1 MFQRY
6 WVLSQLYLERLID
19 SMSEN
24 LNNFDFSDE
33 NKQIAVDILKKYP
46 VDRKNSAVM
55 PLLDIAQRQ
64 NDGWLSRDTIEYVAE
79 YLDMPIIKVMEVVTF
94 YTMYHTKPVGKN
106 LVQVCTTTPC
116 WLRGSDN
123 IVKAC
128 KEMISPEQKTVS
140 NDGLF
145 SWMQVECLGACV
157 NAPVVQI
164 NDDYYEDLT
173 YDTTKNILQSLIDNK
188 PLQVGSQSGRKGS
201 RAD

>member
-1 MFQRY
+1 MTDNFNF
-6 WVLSQLYLERLID
+6 
-19 SMSEN
+19 SE
-24 LNNFDFSDE
+24 E
-33 NKQIAVDILKKYP
+33 NKLLAVDILKKYP
-46 VDRKNSAVM
+46 EDRKNSAVM

-64 NDGWLSRDTIEYVAE
+64 NDGWLSQETIEYVAD
-79 YLDMPIIKVMEVVTF
+79 YLSMPIIKVMEVVTF
-94 YTMYHTKPVGKN
+94 YTMYHTNPVGKH

-123 IVKAC
+123 IVDAC
-128 KEMISPEQKTVS
+128 KEIISSEQNTLS

-173 YDTTKNILQSLIDNK
+173 YDSTKNILQSLINK
-188 PLQVGSQSGRKGS
+188 KPIEIGSQSGRKGS
-201 RAD
+201 RAE

>member
-1 MFQRY
+1 MAE
-6 WVLSQLYLERLID
+6 SLID
-19 SMSEN
+19 FNFSE
-24 LNNFDFSDE
+24 E
-33 NKQIAVDILKKYP
+33 NKLIAVNILKKYP
-46 VDRKNSAVM
+46 ADRKNSAVM

-64 NDGWLSRDTIEYVAE
+64 NDGWLSRDTIEYVAQ
-79 YLDMPIIKVMEVVTF
+79 YLDMPIIKVIEVVTF
-94 YTMYHTKPVGKN
+94 YTMYHTKPVGKH
-106 LVQVCTTTPC
+106 LVQVCATTPC

-128 KEMISPEQKTVS
+128 KEMISPEQNTVS

-173 YDTTKNILQSLIDNK
+173 YDTTKNILQSLIDKK
-188 PLQVGSQSGRKGS
+188 PVQIGSQSGRKGS